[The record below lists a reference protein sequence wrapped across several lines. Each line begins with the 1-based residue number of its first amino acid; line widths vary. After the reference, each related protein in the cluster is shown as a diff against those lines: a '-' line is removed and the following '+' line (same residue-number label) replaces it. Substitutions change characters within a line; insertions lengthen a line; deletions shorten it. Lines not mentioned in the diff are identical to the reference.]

1 MWKNVDAR
9 QEAREGGQVTI
20 SGERSNFIG
29 RRSGARWL
37 PLENGRAHLV
47 LEGKPSRVFFF
58 FSFITWT
65 IFKDFVD
72 FFYNIVSVSCFG
84 FLAMRYVG
92 S

>member
-1 MWKNVDAR
+1 MDAR

-47 LEGKPSRVFFF
+47 LEGKPSRVFCFLFF
-58 FSFITWT
+58 VFSITWT
-65 IFKDFVD
+65 ILKDFVD